1 MGHSVQATNRQHV
14 VTADSRH
21 AGADVRPRGLRL
33 LEGRR
38 TLVDALVVSL
48 LLAIVPLVAGDFHLR
63 LLASYLALAIMAVG
77 LDLIWG
83 YAGVLSMGQ
92 AAYFGTSA
100 YITAL
105 GVERWGWTPAVAV
118 AAGVAAAVALAA
130 ITSAFV
136 FYSRVGAF
144 FVAIITL
151 ALAVL
156 AEQIVGQFSTVTG
169 GFNGV
174 VVATFSGIGSLTLYA
189 LSAGVAAAM
198 LLAAAVLATSDFGR
212 LLVAVRDDEQR
223 VRFLGFGTP
232 AVKTL
237 VFCIG
242 GLFAGVGGTLFTI
255 DTQFVSPGS
264 VGFVLST
271 QVVIWTV
278 IGGRQSIVGP
288 FLGAV
293 GLSFLGQS
301 LGGALLDYWQLVL
314 GLLLI
319 VMVMFAP
326 DGIYPS
332 LRRRGARG
340 RTESLRVRSTDGRS
354 RPAATSSL
362 RVAGVT
368 KQFGDF
374 TAVQDVT
381 LALNAGEIL
390 CLVGPN
396 GAGKSTLINCITGE
410 ARPDSGEVALE
421 DEQLSGASPEA
432 IARRGVG
439 RTFQTTRV
447 FDTLSVFENLLLSA
461 AAGSI
466 DVPDLFRRSRD
477 VEVPEHV
484 ASFVQTSG
492 LAQRLND
499 LPPALSHGER
509 QWLELCMAMA
519 TGARILLLDEPTA
532 GLTRAERSVVGSTL
546 RDLADQTGLGLLLVE
561 HDLEF
566 VSGLASAVLVLHQGE
581 AIAFG
586 GMEEIA
592 ANSIVRDV
600 YLGAAK

>member
-1 MGHSVQATNRQHV
+1 MTPEPQSERA
-14 VTADSRH
+14 
-21 AGADVRPRGLRL
+21 RPRRGQQFMR
-33 LEGRR
+33 GRR
-38 TLVDALVVSL
+38 TVLDALVVSL
-48 LLAIVPLVAGDFHLR
+48 VLGVIPLVAGDFHLR
-63 LLASYLALAIMAVG
+63 LVASYLGLAVLAVG

-92 AAYFGTSA
+92 AAYFGTAA
-100 YITAL
+100 YLTAL
-105 GVERWGWTPAVAV
+105 GVGLWGLTPVVATAV
-118 AAGVAAAVALAA
+118 GVTAAVAMAA

-174 VVATFSGIGSLTLYA
+174 VVAAFANIAALPLYA
-189 LSAGVAAAM
+189 LSAGVAAVM
-198 LLAAAVLATSDFGR
+198 LIVAAVLATSDFGR
-212 LLVAVRDDEQR
+212 LLLAVRDDEQR

-237 VFCIG
+237 IFCIG
-242 GLFAGVGGTLFTI
+242 GFFAGVGGVIFTI

-288 FLGAV
+288 FLAAV

-301 LGGALLDYWQLVL
+301 LGGALLNYWQLVL
-314 GLLLI
+314 GFLLMI
-319 VMVMFAP
+319 VVMFAP
-326 DGIYPS
+326 DGLYPS
-332 LRRRGARG
+332 LRRWG
-340 RTESLRVRSTDGRS
+340 RSGSRELLRVRAGSGHS
-354 RPAATSSL
+354 RPAASSSL
-362 RVAGVT
+362 LVVGVT
-368 KQFGDF
+368 KRFGNF
-374 TAVQDVT
+374 TAVHDINLT
-381 LALNAGEIL
+381 LNAGEIL

-410 ARPDSGEVALE
+410 GSLDSGKVAME
-421 DEQLSGASPEA
+421 DQQLSGASPEA
-432 IARRGVG
+432 IARLGVG

-447 FDTLSVFENLLLSA
+447 FDTLTVFENILLSA
-461 AAGSI
+461 NAGNVTAV
-466 DVPDLFRRSRD
+466 DMVRRSRE

-484 ASFVQTSG
+484 LSFVETSDLG
-492 LAQRLND
+492 DRLSD
-499 LPPALSHGER
+499 FPPALSHGER
-509 QWLELCMAMA
+509 QWLELCMVMA

-532 GLTRAERSVVGSTL
+532 GLTNAERGVVGETL
-546 RDLADQTGLGLLLVE
+546 RELAAETGLGLLLVE

-566 VSGLASAVLVLHQGE
+566 VSGLASSVLVLHQGE

-586 GMEEIA
+586 GVEEVA
-592 ANSIVRDV
+592 ANRIVRDV
-600 YLGAAK
+600 YLGAPR